1 MPTDPEYS
9 KLNKLVKKSS
19 RIDDNNWAIRVATDL
34 EEAASKG
41 QQREVWAKIKKI
53 SGKSKKKQAT
63 SVRDKDGKMITDPH
77 SQKDRWEE
85 HFTELLNPPLSNVNL
100 NDIDGVPTQ
109 PSFGYLSCSD
119 GPPTRDEISYSLKK
133 LKNHKS
139 PGVDGITNEQLKFGE
154 AALISQLERLF
165 EKV

>member
-1 MPTDPEYS
+1 
-9 KLNKLVKKSS
+9 
-19 RIDDNNWAIRVATDL
+19 
-34 EEAASKG
+34 
-41 QQREVWAKIKKI
+41 
-53 SGKSKKKQAT
+53 
-63 SVRDKDGKMITDPH
+63 MITDPH
-77 SQKDRWEE
+77 SQKDRWKE

-109 PSFGYLSCSD
+109 PSFGYFSD

-154 AALISQLERLF
+154 AALISLERLF
-165 EKV
+165 KKVLEEELIPEVWLKGMIIVIGKKGDTSYRGNNRGITLRATVSKLLAHMILLRRMDVGMD